1 MIKFDGADAI
11 IQGNYPFENNEGTS
25 KENMVGNSNEEKKTS
40 NKYDFK
46 RSFYFEAE
54 KSAKNN
60 HITFI
65 LGARKCGKTVCI
77 KQLAAS
83 LPNAVYADMKADF
96 DTDEQRRKFTNRILD
111 DIRNDKEATYLID
124 EATYMALPDKEI
136 SKIAGAFGDVINK
149 NTKIVFTGSQSNALE
164 FWGHIACGG
173 NAAFIRTG
181 FLSYPEWLAYR
192 GTTEVSEKTY
202 LDFLLN
208 VRDFYDCFENTK
220 EYLQGCLDET
230 VISNRKAVEYIVG
243 NSVDELDAEMLLDVL
258 YASLVNLHNH
268 AKYETFANA
277 NQFAEMLAHYF
288 GKELDGIEAEKQQ
301 ESITEIIGGRYKHFK
316 AMSALDCKTAMQFLS
331 NCGLITLTYVSDEL
345 TADPYI
351 ASKFLKETNELYR
364 KPQIFAR
371 FNLTINYPMFHI
383 DLIENVLKDKMV
395 TELPRDLLGSIVEC
409 HVRSLLPT
417 NGCFEYLDSKGVEID
432 YVSIEGRAIEMS
444 VSDKRMRN
452 VNLDIL
458 PDDYKKILLTKSL
471 TEEVNGVK
479 RIPYYQFIYDN
490 STGKELLSEKSIETT

>member
-1 MIKFDGADAI
+1 MMKFGGEDCMTAEDFLLQNI
-11 IQGNYPFENNEGTS
+11 EGTP
-25 KENMVGNSNEEKKTS
+25 KENMVGNSNEEKRTS

-54 KSAKNN
+54 KSAKNKS
-60 HITFI
+60 ITFI
-65 LGARKCGKTVCI
+65 LGARKCGKTVCM
-77 KQLAAS
+77 KQLADS
-83 LPNAVYADMKADF
+83 LPNAVYVDMKADF

-111 DIRNDKEATYLID
+111 DIQNDKKSTYLID
-124 EATYMALPDKEI
+124 EATYMALPDKDI
-136 SKIAGAFGDVINK
+136 AKIAGAFSDVINK
-149 NTKIVFTGSQSNALE
+149 NTRIVFSGSQSNALE

-208 VRDFYDCFENTK
+208 IRKFYDCFENTK

-243 NSVDELDAEMLLDVL
+243 NSIDELDTEMLLDVL

-268 AKYETFANA
+268 TNYETFANA
-277 NQFAEMLAHYF
+277 NQFAIMLAHYF
-288 GKELDGIEAEKQQ
+288 GKELDVIETEKQQ

-331 NCGLITLTYVSDEL
+331 NCGLTTLTYVSDEL
-345 TADPYI
+345 TVDPYI
-351 ASKFLKETNELYR
+351 ASKFLKETNESYR
-364 KPQIFAR
+364 KPDFFAR
-371 FNLTINYPMFHI
+371 FNLTINYPMFYI
-383 DLIENVLKDKMV
+383 DLIENVLKDRMV

-409 HVRSLLPT
+409 HIRSLLPT
-417 NGCFEYLDSKGVEID
+417 NGCFEYRDKNGVEID
-432 YVSIEGRAIEMS
+432 YVSIEGRAIEIS
-444 VSDKRMRN
+444 VADKKMKN

-458 PDDYKKILLTKSL
+458 PDDYKKILLTKSM
-471 TEEVNGVK
+471 TEEVNGIK

-490 STGKELLSEKSIETT
+490 STGKELLSEKR

>member
-1 MIKFDGADAI
+1 MKKFGVEDCMTAEDFLP
-11 IQGNYPFENNEGTS
+11 QNNEGTS
-25 KENMVGNSNEEKKTS
+25 KENMVCSSNEEKNMS

-54 KSAKNN
+54 KSVKSKN
-60 HITFI
+60 ITFI
-65 LGARKCGKTVCI
+65 LGARKCGKTVCM
-77 KQLAAS
+77 KQLADN

-96 DTDEQRRKFTNRILD
+96 DTDEQRREFVKQILS
-111 DIRNDKEATYLID
+111 DIQSCKNVTYLID

-136 SKIAGAFGDVINK
+136 AKIADAFSNIANK
-149 NTKIVFTGSQSNALE
+149 NTRIVFSGSQSNALD
-164 FWGHIACGG
+164 FWGHLACGG

-181 FLSYPEWLAYR
+181 FLSYPEWLAYK

-268 AKYETFANA
+268 VKYETFANA
-277 NQFAEMLAHYF
+277 NQFAEMLANYF
-288 GKELDGIEAEKQQ
+288 GEELDGIEAEKQQ
-301 ESITEIIGGRYKHFK
+301 ESITEILGGRYKHFK

-331 NCGLITLTYVSDEL
+331 NCGLTTLTYVSDEL
-345 TADPYI
+345 TVDPYI
-351 ASKFLKETNELYR
+351 ANKFLKETNEWYR
-364 KPQIFAR
+364 KPDFFAR
-371 FNLTINYPMFHI
+371 FNLTINYPMFYI

-417 NGCFEYLDSKGVEID
+417 NGCFEYRDKKGVEID
-432 YVSIEGRAIEMS
+432 YVSIEGRAIEIS
-444 VSDKRMRN
+444 VSDKKMRD
-452 VNLDIL
+452 VKMDIL
-458 PDDYKKILLTKSL
+458 PDDYKKILLTKSM

-490 STGKELLSEKSIETT
+490 STGKELLSEKKY

>member
-1 MIKFDGADAI
+1 
-11 IQGNYPFENNEGTS
+11 
-25 KENMVGNSNEEKKTS
+25 MVGNSNEEKKTS

-54 KSAKNN
+54 KSAKNKR
-60 HITFI
+60 ITFI
-65 LGARKCGKTVCI
+65 LGARKCGKTVCM

-83 LPNAVYADMKADF
+83 LPNAVYVDMKADF

-136 SKIAGAFGDVINK
+136 CKIAGAFSDVINK
-149 NTKIVFTGSQSNALE
+149 NTKIVFTGSPSNALE

-208 VRDFYDCFENTK
+208 VRDFYDCFKNTK

-268 AKYETFANA
+268 TKYETFANA
-277 NQFAEMLAHYF
+277 NQFAEMLA
-288 GKELDGIEAEKQQ
+288 
-301 ESITEIIGGRYKHFK
+301 TGGHYKHFK
-316 AMSALDCKTAMQFLS
+316 AMSAFDCKTAMQFLS
-331 NCGLITLTYVSDEL
+331 NCGLTTLTYVSDEL
-345 TADPYI
+345 AADPYI
-351 ASKFLKETNELYR
+351 ASTFLQETNEWYR
-364 KPQIFAR
+364 NPQLFAR

-417 NGCFEYLDSKGVEID
+417 NGCFEYRDSKGVEID
-432 YVSIEGRAIEMS
+432 YVSIGGRAIEIS

-458 PDDYKKILLTKSL
+458 PDDYKKILLTKSM

-490 STGKELLSEKSIETT
+490 STGKELLPEKSIETSRKRNH